1 MASSRSFDLR
11 SVDVVTGVWIAI
23 ENRKSQITY
32 SALRET
38 NLQLY
43 YPMANELRSRPRR
56 LEAHARIAEVSLTS
70 PNFKHSYRARR
81 AHGRADFWSNRE
93 RAQADVEEVSRL
105 RSLINPVREL
115 EREIADFEA
124 LAANWPRKRHE
135 CASARRRRRKSRR
148 NTRVWCTNWRSSSSG
163 SFFLAKTTARMRFSP
178 FIPARAER
186 NLAIGPTCSCGCI
199 NAGSSAADYK
209 SQTIDIQTGEE
220 VGIKSATLLVTGEY
234 AYGYLN
240 TERGVHRLVR
250 ISPFDANK
258 RRHTSFASVDVVPEI
273 ADSAP
278 IEINPADIE
287 VDTFRCGGKGGQNVN
302 KVETAV
308 RIVHKPTGIV
318 VACQAERSQGRNREL
333 AMKMLKAKLY
343 EIEQD
348 KKRAEIDRQYG
359 EKGDVAWGSQIR
371 SYVFQPYQMVKD
383 HRTGA
388 ETSNVQAVMDG
399 DHRSF
404 YPGEIARANSRWCVR
419 SRSLTRI
426 RCSHQPKQLR
436 PRRLLLTSSKGLLE
450 ILDKPEAKSFIVISL

>member
-1 MASSRSFDLR
+1 M
-11 SVDVVTGVWIAI
+11 
-23 ENRKSQITY
+23 
-32 SALRET
+32 SA
-38 NLQLY
+38 
-43 YPMANELRSRPRR
+43 
-56 LEAHARIAEVSLTS
+56 
-70 PNFKHSYRARR
+70 
-81 AHGRADFWSNRE
+81 ADFWSNRE

-105 RSLINPVREL
+105 KSLINPFREL
-115 EREIADFEA
+115 EREIDDFEVLQQLTMEERDEA
-124 LAANWPRKRHE
+124 QRLQAGREVVSEHDRLIHQLEEFELRQFLSGEND
-135 CASARRRRRKSRR
+135 
-148 NTRVWCTNWRSSSSG
+148 RSNAFLTIHSG
-163 SFFLAKTTARMRFSP
+163 AGGTESCDWADMLLRMYQRW
-178 FIPARAER
+178 IER
-186 NLAIGPTCSCGCI
+186 SGF
-199 NAGSSAADYK
+199 K
-209 SQTIDIQTGEE
+209 SQMVDVQTGEE

-278 IEINPADIE
+278 IEINPADLE
-287 VDTFRCGGKGGQNVN
+287 VATYRSGGKGGQNVN

-333 AMKMLKAKLY
+333 AIKMLKAKLY

-359 EKGDVAWGSQIR
+359 EKGDVAWGNQIR

-388 ETSNVQAVMDG
+388 ETSNVQEVMDG
-399 DHRSF
+399 KIDMF
-404 YPGEIARANSRWCVR
+404 IQA
-419 SRSLTRI
+419 
-426 RCSHQPKQLR
+426 KLR
-436 PRRLLLTSSKGLLE
+436 GQKAAKG
-450 ILDKPEAKSFIVISL
+450 EAKLAED